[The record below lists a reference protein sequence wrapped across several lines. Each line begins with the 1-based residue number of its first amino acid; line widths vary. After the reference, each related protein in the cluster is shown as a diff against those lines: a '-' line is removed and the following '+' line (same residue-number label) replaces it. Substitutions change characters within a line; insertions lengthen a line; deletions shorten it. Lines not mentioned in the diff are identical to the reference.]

1 MSHYDEN
8 IYTDRIIAIEN
19 ARRNIYEDSLK
30 FDFSSLWRKWS
41 VSGLSRRVID
51 ELGLTEISGDPRWNY
66 MLDNNILAVYEDQL
80 GRIWIAEDFFGK
92 IYMKLNASDI
102 CDFEKLVFKRYN
114 SLKAA

>member
-1 MSHYDEN
+1 MIHYDEN

-30 FDFSSLWRKWS
+30 FDLSPLWRNWS
-41 VSGLSRRVID
+41 IGGLSKRVMT

-66 MLDNNILAVYEDQL
+66 MLDNNILAVYSDKLE
-80 GRIWIAEDFFGK
+80 RIWIVENFYGK
-92 IYMKLNASDI
+92 TNMRLMASGI
-102 CDFEKLVFKRYN
+102 CDFEKMVFNHYN